1 MRTLLNNRPPTY
13 WAMADRNSD
22 IFGRIG
28 GRDDIF
34 GPPAWRDRR
43 EEMRTTTPVTPTPN
57 VAELLRQMAHCGFQG
72 RKLGESVQVWKDMIA
87 DPECTIFLGLSG
99 AMLPAGMQKILIEM
113 ARRHYIDV
121 VVSTGANI
129 FHDACEHLGVCH
141 YIGHHHVN
149 DSALYEKGI
158 DRIYDVFAYE
168 EDFRWVDRGIA
179 RFAEKIAPFH
189 GSSREFLELFGEW
202 LARAVPDRESFLS
215 ACVREGI
222 PVFVPALCDS
232 SLGIGALIAR
242 RRGVRVDIDQIA
254 DTDELTSLV
263 EEVKRTGVIYVGGGV
278 PKNFIQQTQVIGS
291 IHAKDLGGHDYAI
304 QYTTDSPHFGGLSG
318 CTFEEAISWGK
329 ESPRTRH
336 VQVHV
341 DATIALPLV
350 VSALVGEGVRRS
362 PRAHAVR
369 EKVLRQGID

>member
-1 MRTLLNNRPPTY
+1 MRKTSPVAPTK
-13 WAMADRNSD
+13 D
-22 IFGRIG
+22 
-28 GRDDIF
+28 
-34 GPPAWRDRR
+34 
-43 EEMRTTTPVTPTPN
+43 
-57 VAELLRQMAHCGFQG
+57 VAELLWQMAHCGFQG
-72 RKLGESVQVWKDMIA
+72 RKLGESVQIWKEMIA

-99 AMLPAGMQKILIEM
+99 AMLPAGMQKVLIEL

-189 GSSREFLELFGEW
+189 GSSRAFLELFGEW

-215 ACVREGI
+215 TCVREGI
-222 PVFVPALCDS
+222 PVFVPAFCDS
-232 SLGIGALIAR
+232 SLGIGVLIAR

-350 VSALVGEGVRRS
+350 VSALVGEGVCRP
-362 PRAHAVR
+362 PRAPAVR
-369 EKVLRQGID
+369 ERVLRQGIE